1 MIQRVFD
8 VMEIRFGAPEGLVAE
23 LAREAT
29 MVEAC
34 VVAVPVEFVAV
45 VAVREPSKKEGL
57 ILGTNYPIGQNIS
70 LVYP

>member
-8 VMEIRFGAPEGLVAE
+8 VMEIRFGAPEGLVTE

-29 MVEAC
+29 MVEAS

-45 VAVREPSKKEGL
+45 VAVREPSKKE
-57 ILGTNYPIGQNIS
+57 
-70 LVYP
+70 